1 MQLRPGANA
10 PVPTEALTVTLSWP
24 AGSRVDLDLCALLLG
39 ADGRVRD
46 DRDMVFYNQPV
57 HPGGAVRHLG
67 RDHAQPDQG
76 QPIVQERLVVDV
88 PRLEPAVQ
96 RVVLVAAGDGGPVAS
111 AGPTLTVQ
119 SYGGPVA
126 QVRPVLARETAALL
140 VEIYRREGG
149 WRVRAVGQGWDSG
162 LAGLATDFGISV
174 DEPRSAAQAPVM
186 PPPSAGTPIPPPVTR
201 PAAAPRPELS
211 KGEEK
216 LPLEMRKR
224 LSLRKEQIAV
234 SLRKHGAGDG
244 LRARVVLVLDA
255 SGSMSKMYT
264 TGVVGAVVERMAA
277 VAAVLDDDA
286 TMQAWTFATNC
297 ARLPDLHL
305 GELPTWIGLHVRV
318 GESQPNA
325 RPRLLLPGQLDMRT
339 IGGRN
344 EEHKVI
350 DEVRRF
356 VAAEPVPVPTLVLFF
371 SDGEVKRNEEI
382 ATTLREAAVQPIFW
396 QFVGLGRAKFGILER
411 FDTMSGRIVD
421 NVGFFAVEDIAA
433 VTDTDL
439 YDRLLGEFPSYVTA
453 ARRVGVLC

>member
-1 MQLRPGANA
+1 MQLRAGANA
-10 PVPTEALTVTLSWP
+10 AVPTQALTVTLSWP
-24 AGSRVDLDLCALLLG
+24 AGGPVDLDLCALLLG

-46 DRDMVFYNQPV
+46 DWDLVFYNQPV
-57 HPGGAVRHLG
+57 HPDGAVRHLG
-67 RDHAQPDQG
+67 REQSQPG
-76 QPIVQERLVVDV
+76 VHERLGVDLT
-88 PRLEPAVQ
+88 RLEPTVH
-96 RVVLVAAGDGGPVAS
+96 RVVLVAAGDGGPVA
-111 AGPTLTVQ
+111 AAAPTLAVQ
-119 SYGGPVA
+119 AEDRLLA
-126 QVRPVLARETAALL
+126 QFTPTLSRETAALL
-140 VEIYRREGG
+140 VELYRRDGG

-174 DEPRSAAQAPVM
+174 DESPVAPPQPTTSPVASAPVA
-186 PPPSAGTPIPPPVTR
+186 PPPAIPPPVTQ
-201 PAAAPRPELS
+201 PAGAPWLEVS
-211 KGEEK
+211 KGEER
-216 LPLEMRKR
+216 LPLDMRKR
-224 LSLRKEQIAV
+224 LSLRKQQIAV

-255 SGSMSKMYT
+255 SGSMSKMYN
-264 TGVVGAVVERMAA
+264 TGVVAAVVERMAA

-325 RPRLLLPGQLDMRT
+325 KPRMLLPGQIDMRT

-356 VAAEPVPVPTLVLFF
+356 VAAQPVPVPTLVLFF
-371 SDGEVKRNEEI
+371 SDGGVKRNEEI

-411 FDTMSGRIVD
+411 FDTMTGRIVD
-421 NVGFFAVEDIAA
+421 NVGFFAVPDIAA
-433 VTDTDL
+433 VTDAEL
-439 YDRLLGEFPSYVTA
+439 YDRLLGEFPSYVSA
-453 ARRVGVLC
+453 ARQVGVLR